1 MAGKTGTCNVSRS
14 ASGATGSGD
23 RPQNTPELAQTR
35 SRSEA
40 ARMVPPQNA
49 VALTWSANAAMH
61 GRIEEYSTADAATR
75 WRLRF
80 GASIER
86 VAPFQSL
93 SLTARG
99 TSRDNRRYQRLRPAI
114 REHDPFPTCSW
125 RVIGNRTKAL
135 TGLTGPSNAKRW
147 ANVQRVIKST
157 NPINP

>member
-1 MAGKTGTCNVSRS
+1 MNNCDTDI
-14 ASGATGSGD
+14 SGD
-23 RPQNTPELAQTR
+23 CPQNTPELAQTR

-40 ARMVPPQNA
+40 ARMVPLQTA
-49 VALTWSANAAMH
+49 VAIASLRLALSIPRSDHASRHSRTTP
-61 GRIEEYSTADAATR
+61 R
-75 WRLRF
+75 RLRF
-80 GASIER
+80 RSQCER

-114 REHDPFPTCSW
+114 REHDPSPTCSW

-147 ANVQRVIKST
+147 ADVQRVIKST

>member
-1 MAGKTGTCNVSRS
+1 
-14 ASGATGSGD
+14 
-23 RPQNTPELAQTR
+23 
-35 SRSEA
+35 
-40 ARMVPPQNA
+40 MVPPQNA

-61 GRIEEYSTADAATR
+61 GRIEEYSTPDAATR

-114 REHDPFPTCSW
+114 REHDPFSDVFTWTVLSGTGAYQKLHGTGTGFGVPTD
-125 RVIGNRTKAL
+125 
-135 TGLTGPSNAKRW
+135 TGIFDTYTGAMH
-147 ANVQRVIKST
+147 ID
-157 NPINP
+157 